1 MSEPKSLQ
9 RLLAVQA
16 LYQISINELISE
28 NSIDSILETA
38 IQQPGLEELKKKP
51 NFNYAKK
58 ILNGFLENSPQIDL
72 LIRTSL
78 TASRSLDKLD
88 KLIQAILNLAIYEI
102 KFGPKVPKKI
112 IINEYLNISHIFFT
126 GAESK
131 LINGIL
137 DSF

>member
-16 LYQISINELISE
+16 LYQISINELSSE

-38 IQQPGLEELKKKP
+38 IQQPGLEELKKKL

-58 ILNGFLENSPQIDL
+58 ILNGFLENSQQIDL

>member
-16 LYQISINELISE
+16 LYQISINELSTE

-58 ILNGFLENSPQIDL
+58 ILNGFLENSQQIDL

-126 GAESK
+126 GTESK

>member
-16 LYQISINELISE
+16 LYQISINELSSE

-58 ILNGFLENSPQIDL
+58 ILNGFLENSQQIDL

-102 KFGPKVPKKI
+102 KFGPKVHKKI

>member
-16 LYQISINELISE
+16 LYQISINELSNE

-51 NFNYAKK
+51 NSNYAKK
-58 ILNGFLENSPQIDL
+58 ILNGFLENSQQIDL

-126 GAESK
+126 GTESK

>member
-16 LYQISINELISE
+16 LYQISINELSSK

-38 IQQPGLEELKKKP
+38 MQQPGLEELKKKP

-88 KLIQAILNLAIYEI
+88 KLIQAILNLALYEI

>member
-16 LYQISINELISE
+16 LYQISINELSSE

-38 IQQPGLEELKKKP
+38 IQQPGLEELQKKP

-88 KLIQAILNLAIYEI
+88 KLIHAILNLAIYEI

>member
-16 LYQISINELISE
+16 LYQISINELSSE

-58 ILNGFLENSPQIDL
+58 ILNGFLENSQQIDL

-88 KLIQAILNLAIYEI
+88 KLIQAILYLAIYEI

-126 GAESK
+126 GTESK

>member
-16 LYQISINELISE
+16 LHQISINELSSE

-58 ILNGFLENSPQIDL
+58 ILNGFLKNSQQIDL

>member
-16 LYQISINELISE
+16 LYQISINELSSK

-38 IQQPGLEELKKKP
+38 MQQPGLEELKKKP

>member
-16 LYQISINELISE
+16 LYQISINELSSE

-58 ILNGFLENSPQIDL
+58 ILNGFLDNSQQIDL

-126 GAESK
+126 GTESK

>member
-16 LYQISINELISE
+16 LYQISINELSSE
-28 NSIDSILETA
+28 NSIDLILETA

-58 ILNGFLENSPQIDL
+58 ILNWFLENSQQIDL

-126 GAESK
+126 GTESK

>member
-16 LYQISINELISE
+16 LYQISINELSNE

-58 ILNGFLENSPQIDL
+58 ILNGFLENSQQIDL

-126 GAESK
+126 GTESK

-137 DSF
+137 DSL

>member
-16 LYQISINELISE
+16 LYQISINELSSE

-58 ILNGFLENSPQIDL
+58 ILNGFLENSKQIDL

>member
-16 LYQISINELISE
+16 LYQISINELSNE

-58 ILNGFLENSPQIDL
+58 ILNGFLENSQQIDL

>member
-16 LYQISINELISE
+16 LYQISINELSTE

>member
-16 LYQISINELISE
+16 LYQISINELSSK
-28 NSIDSILETA
+28 NSIDTILETA
-38 IQQPGLEELKKKP
+38 IQQSGLEKLKKKP

-58 ILNGFLENSPQIDL
+58 ILNGFLINSDKIDV
-72 LIRTSL
+72 LIRNSL
-78 TASRSLDKLD
+78 TSSRKLDNLD
-88 KLIQAILNLAIYEI
+88 KLIQAILRLAIYEI
-102 KFGPKVPKKI
+102 NFDIKVPKKVV
-112 IINEYLNISHIFFT
+112 INEYLNISHIFFT
-126 GAESK
+126 GDESK

>member
-9 RLLAVQA
+9 RLLDVQA
-16 LYQISINELISE
+16 LYQISINELSSE

-102 KFGPKVPKKI
+102 KFGSKVPKKI

>member
-16 LYQISINELISE
+16 LYQISINELSSE

-78 TASRSLDKLD
+78 TASRSFDKLD

>member
-16 LYQISINELISE
+16 LYQISINELSSE

-88 KLIQAILNLAIYEI
+88 KLIQAILNLALYEI

>member
-16 LYQISINELISE
+16 LYQISINELSNE

-58 ILNGFLENSPQIDL
+58 ILNGFLENSKQIDL

>member
-16 LYQISINELISE
+16 LYQISINELSTE

-58 ILNGFLENSPQIDL
+58 ILNGFLENSQQIDL